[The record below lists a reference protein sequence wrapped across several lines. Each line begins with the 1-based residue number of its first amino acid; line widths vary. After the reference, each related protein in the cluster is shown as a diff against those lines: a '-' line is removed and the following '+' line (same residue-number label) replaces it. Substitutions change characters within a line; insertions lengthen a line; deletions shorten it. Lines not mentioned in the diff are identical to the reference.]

1 MIPQVPWYL
10 TLIVLAVNLGIV
22 AVLWRIVAAKQPRG
36 IRIGVAAFLAARL
49 GSVLLLAPSPASL
62 AVRNPYFI
70 TPLIP
75 FFAIV
80 PAAFVLLAVALS
92 ARLRAALGAASLPA
106 LVGVQLYRA
115 LGAIFL
121 LLMVMGQVPGYF
133 AKPAGWGDIVVGLSA
148 PLVALALLRRSR
160 GSTPLGYAWNVVGL
174 LDLFVAVGM
183 GTGILPQFIQ
193 AGVEGRV
200 PSAAVMGVFP
210 MLLVPAFL
218 VPVSIMLHV
227 IALVR
232 LRKLGSATTATEV
245 IALHPETR
253 QRLPRAS

>member
-1 MIPQVPWYL
+1 
-10 TLIVLAVNLGIV
+10 
-22 AVLWRIVAAKQPRG
+22 
-36 IRIGVAAFLAARL
+36 
-49 GSVLLLAPSPASL
+49 
-62 AVRNPYFI
+62 
-70 TPLIP
+70 
-75 FFAIV
+75 
-80 PAAFVLLAVALS
+80 
-92 ARLRAALGAASLPA
+92 
-106 LVGVQLYRA
+106 
-115 LGAIFL
+115 
-121 LLMVMGQVPGYF
+121 
-133 AKPAGWGDIVVGLSA
+133 
-148 PLVALALLRRSR
+148 
-160 GSTPLGYAWNVVGL
+160 
-174 LDLFVAVGM
+174 M
-183 GTGILPQFIQ
+183 GTDILPQFIQ